1 MKKENKKV
9 LVGMSGGVDS
19 SVAALLL
26 KKEGYEVVGVFIDFI
41 GGEKSEQDFQRAQKI
56 AKKLKISIYR
66 LDAQKIFK
74 KEIIDR
80 FVEDYKK
87 GVTPNPCVMCN
98 PEMKFKILIEEA
110 NKRGIEKV
118 ATGHYSRLRRE
129 FPISNFQF
137 PNKSQIQ
144 NSKLKIDENLEGMQE
159 IKEEGKAKE
168 IPNSRFQISNL
179 KDRIVAVF
187 EKKSN
192 SQPIDQLSNRSGD
205 SKELQ
210 ATSYKLAKAKDENK
224 DQSYF
229 LYRLSQSQLERI
241 LFPLGEYLKSEVRE
255 IAEEKGFGIKD
266 EEESQDVCFIAD
278 NDFNKFIAEKI
289 PNKPGN
295 IVDSDGNILGKHKG
309 LHFYTIGQRKGINLG
324 GDGPYFVVKKDMANN
339 ELVVA
344 NNFIESLWRDE
355 FEIKNTSW
363 IKPGLKFPMEANV
376 KIRYRTE
383 EICAIIDEI
392 SGSNEI
398 EKICKV
404 KLDQPQ
410 KAITPGQSAVFYSK
424 EGEVLGGGIII

>member
-9 LVGMSGGVDS
+9 LVGLSGGVDS

-26 KKEGYEVVGVFIDFI
+26 KKEGYEAMGIFIDFI
-41 GGEKSEQDFQRAQKI
+41 GGEKSEQDFQKAQEV
-56 AKKLKISIYR
+56 AKKLKVSIYK

-74 KEIIDR
+74 EKIINR

-110 NKRGIEKV
+110 DKLGIDRV

-144 NSKLKIDENLEGMQE
+144 NSKLNPSVATDRLKIEKNS
-159 IKEEGKAKE
+159 IEEQDTNKFK
-168 IPNSRFQISNL
+168 ISNL

-192 SQPIDQLSNRSGD
+192 SQPIDDQLSNRSGD
-205 SKELQ
+205 FKELQ

-229 LYRLSQSQLERI
+229 LYRLSQSQLARI
-241 LFPLGEYLKSEVRE
+241 IFPLGEYLKSEVRE
-255 IAEEKGFGIKD
+255 IADKKGLGIKN

-289 PNKPGN
+289 PNKSGN

-363 IKPGLKFPMEANV
+363 INPGLNFPLEANV

-392 SGSNEI
+392 SGSDEI
-398 EKICKV
+398 EKTYKV